1 MTNERNGIL
10 YMIIASA
17 SFAFMSLMVKLSG
30 GTIPLFEQVFFRNLV
45 MLAFSLW
52 TMKQEGLSAA
62 VDRPNRIPLFF
73 RCLLG
78 FLGVV
83 SVFYAN
89 NHLPLADAQVLQ
101 KLNPF
106 FVILAAVLFL
116 GERMSL
122 PRLLTILTGFAGAVI
137 IINPTGNFN
146 LTPSLIGVASALFG
160 GLAYVLIRRLSGRV
174 HGIVIIFWFSL
185 LSSLASVP
193 FMAAQ
198 FVWPTAAELLYL
210 LLIGVFAAL
219 GQYFI
224 TRSYLTAQATRVTLF
239 DYTGVILSP
248 ILGYVVF
255 QEQLASRTILGT
267 ILIIGSG
274 IAASLLKDNRK
285 L

>member
-62 VDRPNRIPLFF
+62 VDRPYRIPLFF

-160 GLAYVLIRRLSGRV
+160 GLAYVLIRRLAGRV